1 MDYFTTT
8 MVFGLLVL
16 TIIYFSAGYI
26 TTVISAFK
34 TKKKSDKA
42 RSSYSVELRM
52 YRMEQAIVKLI
63 KVIVSFT
70 FFCFSFY
77 GVYQIVMSEDFLST
91 TTNDLTPKS
100 QITVSQKCE
109 GIDCNS
115 LSQ

>member
-34 TKKKSDKA
+34 TKKKSDIA
-42 RSSYSVELRM
+42 RSYSVELRM